1 MSERIF
7 NVSRSTKTGKTVNV
21 GDFPTVEQAQAAML
35 SHYKATPKRGD
46 FRYRIFEEELE
57 EINGVT
63 FRKFCLVLSGGNKPY
78 SKSYTP
84 AELKSLVESE
94 A

>member
-84 AELKSLVESE
+84 VELKALVESE